1 MVRRVYVEKKKEYAV
16 KERELFEDIKTY
28 LSIDTLEDV
37 KIYIRYDVENVSDDT
52 FDKACK
58 TIFSEPP
65 VDDIYLEEIPDIEGK
80 RVFGVEYL
88 PGQFDQRADSAVQ

>member
-28 LSIDTLEDV
+28 LSIDTLTDV
-37 KIYIRYDVENVSDDT
+37 HIFIRYDVENVSDAT

-65 VDDIYLEEIPDIEGK
+65 VDDLYQEEIPNATGK
-80 RVFGVEYL
+80 KVFEDAVREY
-88 PGQFDQRADSAVQ
+88 